1 MILRVVLKSGAPG
14 LLEGELDHD
23 SIALGPSDAE
33 FEADEAEQCEATGEE
48 TEIPLHLL
56 ATKNSDLRCISI

>member
-1 MILRVVLKSGAPG
+1 MILCVVLKSGAPG

-33 FEADEAEQCEATGEE
+33 FEADEVEQCEATGEE
-48 TEIPLHLL
+48 AEIPLHLL